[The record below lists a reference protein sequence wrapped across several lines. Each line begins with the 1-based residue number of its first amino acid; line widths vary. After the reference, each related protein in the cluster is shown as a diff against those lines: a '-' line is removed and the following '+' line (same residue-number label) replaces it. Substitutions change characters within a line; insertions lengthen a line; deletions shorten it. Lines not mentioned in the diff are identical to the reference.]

1 MVKNDIT
8 AAKVALFFE
17 ICKYVTL
24 FFANDNGDNL
34 LPLLPSHLTQYSVI
48 NYLRSSSKRACN
60 KELALLVEVAAVSPL
75 PKKSRTFRGP
85 QEGNIRY
92 SSLILWNVTVTIKVS
107 NGI

>member
-34 LPLLPSHLTQYSVI
+34 
-48 NYLRSSSKRACN
+48 RS
-60 KELALLVEVAAVSPL
+60 
-75 PKKSRTFRGP
+75 RG
-85 QEGNIRY
+85 G
-92 SSLILWNVTVTIKVS
+92 
-107 NGI
+107 